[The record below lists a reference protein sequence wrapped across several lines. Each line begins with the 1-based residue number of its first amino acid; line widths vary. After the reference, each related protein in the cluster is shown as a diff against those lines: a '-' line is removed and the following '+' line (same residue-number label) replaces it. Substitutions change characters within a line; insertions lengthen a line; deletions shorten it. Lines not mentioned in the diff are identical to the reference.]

1 MLPMTAAPTPT
12 ATVQFGGPGG
22 APTPTATV
30 AFSQGAPTPT
40 ADSGFG
46 FTRAL
51 EGGAHDA
58 WGGKNAPQGADVTV
72 TGGAL
77 VNPKPGRKSMA
88 PVPPG
93 NRRMTMGIQGVQG
106 IAHPADRRKSR
117 APFALPNAT
126 QMLGE
131 ATMTVDLDGRGK
143 NVMGTNTFDF
153 VYGGNPSGSTPTVTA
168 VFQGNRDE
176 AKKDDVDL
184 NLSDSF
190 EIPPGADV
198 AAASVKTNGV
208 SARSSDTWDKPLTES
223 DGQTTKVTATTR
235 SSGFDTAGDD
245 TMRMLLKMKDGA
257 HGDAPQPPSDA
268 ATVGGDTAGDTTGM
282 APLNITSNI
291 SSNITSNITAPT
303 NTTADTWDRPT
314 TSTIGEPH
322 GGARGGGEE
331 PVTAP
336 VPSVHV
342 NMPSATPGSDVVNA
356 TPADA
361 AGLDESSDGFTPGPE
376 TLEMMAKLKA
386 RAHGNATVNFG
397 SVGKNLW
404 SQIQPSPL
412 PRLGGALPTAFTPS
426 AMLNIAGGATTGG
439 KSAARGA
446 PPTFGAGATGGGTP
460 AFGSA
465 SKNASFTPGAS
476 QRDALHGAKIV
487 NDARAL
493 GSLGLPADL
502 PPVPS
507 GLLENARPV
516 DLESFL
522 HACEVSFMDAKNLRR
537 KSLAMES
544 LATAP
549 PPETVTESL
558 KLVCLTA
565 PMIEAL
571 DPLHEHM
578 SDALSQYARD
588 VDRLRADVEAA
599 QPPLVRLAASD
610 DPGHVDA
617 LQRAGKALKKEC
629 QLAAKDDHTGHR
641 LITERAVADA
651 LAHSRAALERTASS
665 VEHSREVAREALI
678 AADAREEFLRKKI
691 ATLRDVDARR
701 VAGLSTRRGVLL
713 ALAERRA
720 HIRKLESD
728 LTTANGAIE
737 RLQRRG
743 GEIGAEVARAT
754 AKLEEARRSS
764 EDAETATAAR
774 TDGGASARAAA
785 AERMRAAGEA
795 ARAIGEEL
803 AVLNRVAPWRLEG
816 LSGAGGCE
824 LTLRVGRLFRVN
836 VDVGTGAGRVTLAEN
851 SGVTPRGGC
860 AFAAAVAGAPWA
872 WNETSAEACGGDL
885 AAVLQNVVPRLR
897 RAEEV
902 LDEAE
907 ECRGAFP
914 RITRLRCTA
923 GGDLEMSFTDFTME
937 RKVDLALTMANGAYP
952 RGALAPRVSVIHAGV
967 GPVLPSPKAVESAID
982 RVPAGSVG
990 RRLLGICRLVDWVVA
1005 RGEAGLGDAAQAAAQ
1020 AAKPAPPAPA
1030 PMPSLGAK
1038 RGGVGGGVLPAVD
1051 NAAALAAAAAEV
1063 ARLNEAARAAREAVT
1078 AAEAAVKPVMEAKI
1092 VVAAGDETE
1101 TEKENEP
1108 VDNPAPTTT
1117 PAGFEMKGS
1126 NPLFEDS
1133 IDESMDVDA

>member
-1 MLPMTAAPTPT
+1 MAADATVAMDLGFTAVLPTTAAPTPT
-12 ATVQFGGPGG
+12 ATVQFGNGG

-58 WGGKNAPQGADVTV
+58 WGQKRERNGAAPPADGAAPPADVTV
-72 TGGAL
+72 TAAL

-93 NRRMTMGIQGVQG
+93 NRRVTMGIQGVQG

-126 QMLGE
+126 QMLGG
-131 ATMTVDLDGRGK
+131 ATPTVDLDSRGK

-168 VFQGNRDE
+168 AVFNPTGRDE
-176 AKKDDVDL
+176 PKKDDVDL

-223 DGQTTKVTATTR
+223 DGQTMTKVTATH

-268 ATVGGDTAGDTTGM
+268 ATVGGDTAGDTTGI
-282 APLNITSNI
+282 AP
-291 SSNITSNITAPT
+291 SNITAPT
-303 NTTADTWDRPT
+303 NITADTWDTKPT
-314 TSTIGEPH
+314 TSTIGEQH
-322 GGARGGGEE
+322 AARGGGGEE

-336 VPSVHV
+336 VPSVM
-342 NMPSATPGSDVVNA
+342 NMPSGVTPGSDVVAA

-412 PRLGGALPTAFTPS
+412 PQLGGALPTAFTPS

-439 KSAARGA
+439 KSARA
-446 PPTFGAGATGGGTP
+446 PPTFGAGAAGTP
-460 AFGSA
+460 AAFGSA
-465 SKNASFTPGAS
+465 SKNSFTPGAA
-476 QRDALHGAKIV
+476 QRDALHGAKTV
-487 NDARAL
+487 NDTRL
-493 GSLGLPADL
+493 LGLPEDL

-549 PPETVTESL
+549 PPKTVTESL

-588 VDRLRADVEAA
+588 VDRLRVDVEAA

-610 DPGHVDA
+610 DPSHVDA
-617 LQRAGKALKKEC
+617 LQRAGKAMKKEC
-629 QLAAKDDHTGHR
+629 QLAAKDEHTGHR
-641 LITERAVADA
+641 LITERAVADS
-651 LAHSRAALERTASS
+651 LAHARAALERTASS

-678 AADAREEFLRKKI
+678 AADAREESLRKKI
-691 ATLRDVDARR
+691 AALRDVDARR
-701 VAGLSTRRGVLL
+701 AAGLSTRRGVLL

-728 LTTANGAIE
+728 LTSANGAIE

-743 GEIGAEVARAT
+743 GEIGAEVARA
-754 AKLEEARRSS
+754 AKLDEARKSS
-764 EDAETATAAR
+764 ADAETANAAR
-774 TDGGASARAAA
+774 ADGGASARAAA

-795 ARAIGEEL
+795 ARPSARSSRCST
-803 AVLNRVAPWRLEG
+803 AWRRG
-816 LSGAGGCE
+816 VWRASPGAGGCE
-824 LTLRVGRLFRVN
+824 LTLRRR
-836 VDVGTGAGRVTLAEN
+836 
-851 SGVTPRGGC
+851 
-860 AFAAAVAGAPWA
+860 
-872 WNETSAEACGGDL
+872 SAL
-885 AAVLQNVVPRLR
+885 
-897 RAEEV
+897 
-902 LDEAE
+902 
-907 ECRGAFP
+907 
-914 RITRLRCTA
+914 
-923 GGDLEMSFTDFTME
+923 
-937 RKVDLALTMANGAYP
+937 
-952 RGALAPRVSVIHAGV
+952 
-967 GPVLPSPKAVESAID
+967 SA
-982 RVPAGSVG
+982 
-990 RRLLGICRLVDWVVA
+990 
-1005 RGEAGLGDAAQAAAQ
+1005 
-1020 AAKPAPPAPA
+1020 
-1030 PMPSLGAK
+1030 
-1038 RGGVGGGVLPAVD
+1038 
-1051 NAAALAAAAAEV
+1051 
-1063 ARLNEAARAAREAVT
+1063 
-1078 AAEAAVKPVMEAKI
+1078 
-1092 VVAAGDETE
+1092 
-1101 TEKENEP
+1101 
-1108 VDNPAPTTT
+1108 
-1117 PAGFEMKGS
+1117 
-1126 NPLFEDS
+1126 
-1133 IDESMDVDA
+1133 

>member
-1 MLPMTAAPTPT
+1 
-12 ATVQFGGPGG
+12 
-22 APTPTATV
+22 
-30 AFSQGAPTPT
+30 
-40 ADSGFG
+40 
-46 FTRAL
+46 
-51 EGGAHDA
+51 
-58 WGGKNAPQGADVTV
+58 
-72 TGGAL
+72 
-77 VNPKPGRKSMA
+77 
-88 PVPPG
+88 
-93 NRRMTMGIQGVQG
+93 MTMGIQGVQG

-168 VFQGNRDE
+168 AVFNPTGRGDE
-176 AKKDDVDL
+176 PKKDDVDL

-198 AAASVKTNGV
+198 AADSVEMNGV

-223 DGQTTKVTATTR
+223 DGQTMMTKVTAHTH

-268 ATVGGDTAGDTTGM
+268 ATVGTFDTAGDTTGI
-282 APLNITSNI
+282 AR
-291 SSNITSNITAPT
+291 SNITAPT
-303 NTTADTWDRPT
+303 NITADTWDTKPT
-314 TSTIGEPH
+314 TSTIGEQH
-322 GGARGGGEE
+322 AARGGGGEE

-336 VPSVHV
+336 VPSVM
-342 NMPSATPGSDVVNA
+342 NMPSGVTPGGDVVAA

-439 KSAARGA
+439 KSARAP
-446 PPTFGAGATGGGTP
+446 PPTFGAGASGTPTP

-465 SKNASFTPGAS
+465 SKNSFTPGAA
-476 QRDALHGAKIV
+476 QRDALHGAKTV
-487 NDARAL
+487 NDTRL
-493 GSLGLPADL
+493 LGLPADL

-549 PPETVTESL
+549 PPTTVTESL

-588 VDRLRADVEAA
+588 VDRLKVDVEAA

-629 QLAAKDDHTGHR
+629 QLAAKDEHTGHR
-641 LITERAVADA
+641 LITERAVADS
-651 LAHSRAALERTASS
+651 LAHARAALERTASS

-728 LTTANGAIE
+728 LTAANGAIE

-743 GEIGAEVARAT
+743 GEIGAEVSRAT
-754 AKLEEARRSS
+754 AKLEEARMSS
-764 EDAETATAAR
+764 EDAETASAAR
-774 TDGGASARAAA
+774 ADGGASARAAA

-885 AAVLQNVVPRLR
+885 AAVLQRVVPRLR

-907 ECRGAFP
+907 ECRSAFP
-914 RITRLRCTA
+914 RITRVRCTA

-952 RGALAPRVSVIHAGV
+952 RGALRPRISVAHAGV
-967 GPVLPSPKAVESAID
+967 GPVLPSPKAMESAID

-1005 RGEAGLGDAAQAAAQ
+1005 RGEAGMGDAAQAAAA

-1030 PMPSLGAK
+1030 PMPSLGK
-1038 RGGVGGGVLPAVD
+1038 RGASAGACCPPSTTRRRSRRRRRRWPGSTRRRERRG
-1051 NAAALAAAAAEV
+1051 
-1063 ARLNEAARAAREAVT
+1063 RL
-1078 AAEAAVKPVMEAKI
+1078 
-1092 VVAAGDETE
+1092 
-1101 TEKENEP
+1101 
-1108 VDNPAPTTT
+1108 
-1117 PAGFEMKGS
+1117 
-1126 NPLFEDS
+1126 
-1133 IDESMDVDA
+1133 